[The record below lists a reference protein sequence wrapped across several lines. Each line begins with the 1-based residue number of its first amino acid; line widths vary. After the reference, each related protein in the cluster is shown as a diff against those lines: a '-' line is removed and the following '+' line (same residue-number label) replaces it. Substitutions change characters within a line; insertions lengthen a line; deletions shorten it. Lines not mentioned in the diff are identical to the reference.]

1 MFNNIS
7 IKLKMVLMLIV
18 PITVIL
24 IFLGIDGSKNYSEV
38 KLLKQIE
45 EMVAFSQKS
54 SALVHNLQKE
64 RGASAGFIS
73 SKGEKFSSEL
83 ESIRKDTDATYKEL
97 EEFYATMNKESY
109 IASIQSKMTKA
120 ISNLSKL
127 QEIREGVSSL
137 SVAVGIPVGY
147 YTNTNNDFIA
157 SIEEIAKM
165 STNAQ
170 MNNLTNAFV
179 NFLASKERAGLER
192 AVLSS
197 TFSRDN
203 FAEGFY
209 EKFIGLLSAQD
220 IFMNKF
226 LFLAPEELSAFY
238 TQTMSTPEV
247 NEVEKMRKI
256 ALSRPNGGFEIDATY
271 WFATITSKI
280 NLLKK
285 VEDEISG
292 HLKENISDLQNRA
305 FQSMIVGIAL
315 SIVILGFVAGFSFY
329 ISNGL
334 TSRIERFKHE
344 IDDIVSSKDFSKKIT
359 SCATDEIGFIQESA
373 NHLASVANEAI
384 EEARISLQR
393 AKEHSN
399 ESEKRLEANN
409 LTLALTELLNEGAVS
424 GVGSVQEGLTHNMAA
439 LSDINDKNAR
449 TEVIVD
455 EVKNSTEEMVGSLN
469 NISQKMYSSK
479 ENSDQLNTSVV
490 EISNVIALIKDI
502 SDQTNLLALNAAIEA
517 ARAGE
522 HGRGFA
528 VVADEVRKLAER
540 TQRATNEVE
549 LNINLL
555 KQNSSSMQEFSEQ
568 MSVEVSASLEKLDQF
583 NDSLHDLVD
592 GAKDIQLANK
602 KISNELFITLAK
614 LDHIAFKL
622 SGYSAVFKD
631 DHNFKFSDH
640 TNCRFGKW
648 YVAGGRDTFAKTA
661 SYTKVDPIHK
671 IVHDRVRAIPDYI
684 QGGILKNASKIITS
698 FTDAEKSS
706 KDLFVILDEMAGEIK

>member
-1 MFNNIS
+1 MFNNVS

-18 PITVIL
+18 PIVVIF
-24 IFLGIDGSKNYSEV
+24 IFLGIDGNKNYNEV

-45 EMVAFSQKS
+45 EMVTFSQKS

-73 SKGEKFSSEL
+73 SKGEKFSKEL
-83 ESIRKDTDATYKEL
+83 EAIRKDTDTTL
-97 EEFYATMNKESY
+97 EELRKFYSSMNTSVY
-109 IASIQSKMTKA
+109 ASSIQNKMSKA
-120 ISNLSKL
+120 VGNLSKL
-127 QEIREGVSSL
+127 KEIREGVSSL
-137 SVAVGIPVGY
+137 NVAVGIPVGY
-147 YTNTNNDFIA
+147 YTNVNNDFIS

-179 NFLASKERAGLER
+179 NFLSSKERAGLER

-209 EKFIGLLSAQD
+209 EKFIGLLNAQD
-220 IFMNKF
+220 IFMSKF
-226 LFLAPEELSAFY
+226 LFLAPEELSAYY
-238 TQTMSTPEV
+238 TKTINAPEV
-247 NEVEKMRKI
+247 QEVDRMRKI
-256 ALSRPNGGFEIDATY
+256 ALANPNGGFNIDATY
-271 WFATITSKI
+271 WFATITLKI

-285 VEDEISG
+285 VEDEISS
-292 HLKENISDLQNRA
+292 HLKDRISELHDNALR
-305 FQSMIVGIAL
+305 SMVMGIVL
-315 SIVILGFVAGFSFY
+315 SILIIAFVIGFSFY

-334 TSRIERFKHE
+334 TSRIQRFKRE
-344 IDDIVSSKDFSKKIT
+344 IDEIVSSKDFSKKIT
-359 SCATDEIGFIQESA
+359 SCATDEIGFIQQSA
-373 NHLASVANEAI
+373 NHLAAVANTAI
-384 EEARISLQR
+384 EEAKISLQ
-393 AKEHSN
+393 KTQEHST
-399 ESEKRLEANN
+399 ESEKRLESNN

-424 GVGSVQEGLTHNMAA
+424 GVGSVQRGLADNMNS
-439 LSDINDKNAR
+439 LVEINDKNAH
-449 TEVIVD
+449 TEVIVE

-479 ENSDQLNTSVV
+479 ESAEQLNSSVI

-555 KQNSSSMQEFSEQ
+555 KQNSSSMQEFSEH
-568 MSVEVSASLEKLDQF
+568 MSVEVSTSLEKLDQF
-583 NDSLHDLVD
+583 NNSLHELVG

-631 DHNFKFSDH
+631 DHSFKFSDH
-640 TNCRFGKW
+640 TSCRFGKW
-648 YVAGGRDTFAKTA
+648 YLAAGKDAFAKTV
-661 SYTKVDPIHK
+661 SYPKVDPIHK
-671 IVHDRVRAIPDYI
+671 VVHDRVRAVPEYI
-684 QGGILKNASKIITS
+684 QDGILKNATKIISS
-698 FTDAEKSS
+698 FAEAEKSS
-706 KDLFVILDEMAGEIK
+706 KELFVVLDEMANETK

>member
-24 IFLGIDGSKNYSEV
+24 VFLGIDGNKNYNEV
-38 KLLKQIE
+38 KLLNQIE
-45 EMVAFSQKS
+45 EMVSFSQKS
-54 SALVHNLQKE
+54 SSLVHNLQKE

-73 SKGEKFSSEL
+73 SRGEKFSKEL
-83 ESIRKDTDATYKEL
+83 EGIRKDTDSTYEEL
-97 EEFYATMNKESY
+97 SKFYSSMNKTNY
-109 IASIQSKMTKA
+109 AASLQSKMAKA
-120 ISNLSKL
+120 MGNLSKL
-127 QEIREGVSSL
+127 KEIRESDSSL

-147 YTNTNNDFIA
+147 YTNVNNDFIS

-165 STNAQ
+165 SSNAQ

-203 FAEGFY
+203 FADGFY
-209 EKFIGLLSAQD
+209 EKLIGLLNAQD

-226 LFLAPEELSAFY
+226 LFLAPEELSGFY
-238 TQTMSTPEV
+238 NQTMSAPEV
-247 NEVEKMRKI
+247 QEVDKMRKI
-256 ALSRPNGGFEIDATY
+256 ALASPNGGFGIDATY

-285 VEDEISG
+285 VEDEISL
-292 HLKENISDLQNRA
+292 HLKNRISELQDDA
-305 FQSMIVGIAL
+305 FRGMVMGIVL
-315 SIVILGFVAGFSFY
+315 SVVILAFVAGFSFI

-334 TSRIERFKHE
+334 TSRIERFKQE
-344 IDDIVSSKDFSKKIT
+344 IDEIVSSKDFSKKIT
-359 SCATDEIGFIQESA
+359 SCAADEIGFIQQSA
-373 NHLASVANEAI
+373 NHLACVANTAI
-384 EEARISLQR
+384 EEAKISLQ
-393 AKEHSN
+393 KTQEHSA

-409 LTLALTELLNEGAVS
+409 LTLSLTELLNNGAVS
-424 GVGSVQEGLTHNMAA
+424 GVGSVQEGLADNMKS
-439 LSDINDKNAR
+439 LVEINDKNAR
-449 TEVIVD
+449 TEIIVE
-455 EVKNSTEEMVGSLN
+455 EVKSSTDEMVHSLS
-469 NISQKMYSSK
+469 NISQKMQSSK
-479 ENSDQLNTSVV
+479 ENADQLNSSVV

-555 KQNSSSMQEFSEQ
+555 KQNSSSMQEFSEL
-568 MSVEVSASLEKLDQF
+568 MNVEVSTSLEKLDDF
-583 NDSLHDLVD
+583 NGSLHDLVN

-622 SGYSAVFKD
+622 SGYGAVFKD

-640 TNCRFGKW
+640 TSCRFGKW
-648 YVAGGRDTFAKTA
+648 YVAAGKDAFANTV
-661 SYTKVDPIHK
+661 SYSKVDPIHK
-671 IVHDRVRAIPDYI
+671 IVHDRVRLIPDYI
-684 QGGILKNASKIITS
+684 QGGILKNASKIISS
-698 FTDAEKSS
+698 FSEAEKSS
-706 KDLFVILDEMAGEIK
+706 KELFVILDEMAEEIK